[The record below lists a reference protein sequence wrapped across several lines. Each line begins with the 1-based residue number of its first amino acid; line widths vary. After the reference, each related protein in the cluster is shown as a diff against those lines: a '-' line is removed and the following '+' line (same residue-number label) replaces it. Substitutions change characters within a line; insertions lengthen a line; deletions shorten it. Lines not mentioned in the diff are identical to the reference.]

1 MDTIYIYQIIAV
13 NMKHVISIF
22 CHFSNE
28 KDTGMDPCR
37 TRDGHSPSLYI
48 YYKYKWTITT
58 LYSFSTKK
66 SQLVTSTTYPWCR
79 SCPII
84 PHTGII
90 EGEAQITD
98 LELERV
104 DREAE
109 FGALIVRIFRTQCHN
124 TGTSKKLVPVCLYH
138 NKSISSQGVP
148 LSISAGVF
156 NGHFCKKILNIPI
169 KTKEY

>member
-1 MDTIYIYQIIAV
+1 MPFPYFVTFPMKRILEWIQNQRWSFPITIFIINVAD
-13 NMKHVISIF
+13 I
-22 CHFSNE
+22 
-28 KDTGMDPCR
+28 
-37 TRDGHSPSLYI
+37 
-48 YYKYKWTITT
+48 YKWTITT
-58 LYSFSTKK
+58 LYNFSTKQT
-66 SQLVTSTTYPWCR
+66 QLVTYPWCR

-124 TGTSKKLVPVCLYH
+124 TGTSKKFVPVCLYH